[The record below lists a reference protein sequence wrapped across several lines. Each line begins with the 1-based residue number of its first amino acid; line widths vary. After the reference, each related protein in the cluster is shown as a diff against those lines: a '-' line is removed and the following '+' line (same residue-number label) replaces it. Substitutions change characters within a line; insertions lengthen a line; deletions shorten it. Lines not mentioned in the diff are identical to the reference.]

1 MGSFSQKQ
9 EPPHPCQRAQAP
21 GLGLALQQT
30 VHLVS
35 LVSQKVLAVW
45 LELLLLVAV
54 EGYLVSRAAFWV
66 C

>member
-1 MGSFSQKQ
+1 M
-9 EPPHPCQRAQAP
+9 
-21 GLGLALQQT
+21 QQT
-30 VHLVS
+30 VQLVS